1 MSRRPS
7 SQEIRRLYLNNGERL
22 DDLDVEEYALL
33 QKRLVLTIRSAV
45 LAATW
50 VHPGASE
57 LTAVCPEAGDLPEW
71 EVVLADGTVEAIER
85 GHGYDDLVEDLEDA
99 AADLPMGDPRLMA
112 THAMGHDKN
121 TEGHDPYSGQI
132 EVSDK
137 TPPHV
142 TSITFDMA
150 AVMTDVLQQFH
161 PKPHLT
167 LVPDSS
173 DEERTSQ

>member
-33 QKRLVLTIRSAV
+33 QK
-45 LAATW
+45 
-50 VHPGASE
+50 ASE